1 MKALAARL
9 EEEVR
14 NVLGISEVVASR
26 SEKLKIGV
34 ESVLDQYSE
43 AYGFDDD
50 ATDAESKALSAMHV
64 AFARMVDT
72 VVAAK
77 NLEEQLQKAVD
88 NLRAAQKGI
97 R

>member
-14 NVLGISEVVASR
+14 NALGIAEVLASR
-26 SEKLKIGV
+26 VEKLKVGV

-43 AYGFDDD
+43 AYGFDDN
-50 ATDAESKALSAMHV
+50 ATDAESKALAAMHA
-64 AFARMVDT
+64 AFARMVDAT
-72 VVAAK
+72 VAAK
-77 NLEEQLQKAVD
+77 NLEQQLEQATGH
-88 NLRAAQKGI
+88 LRYAQKGI